1 VTAPR
6 GRRSASVRAATVRSL
21 RPGRRPGS
29 PGKGTEKLREDGEW
43 SVASWD
49 DLVLWVRVR
58 YEVMA
63 QDKHS
68 LTFRLPTSEDRTQLV
83 YVHHKGEVD
92 GHDWLQIESPIGR
105 LDEIDARRL
114 LELAEDAVVG
124 GAAAVGGVAVFR
136 HATPLED
143 LSFAEFDG
151 PFRLVTRIADQLEH
165 ALTGTD
171 RY

>member
-1 VTAPR
+1 M
-6 GRRSASVRAATVRSL
+6 
-21 RPGRRPGS
+21 
-29 PGKGTEKLREDGEW
+29 
-43 SVASWD
+43 ASWD
-49 DLVLWVRVR
+49 DLVRWVRVR

-63 QDKHS
+63 QDTHS
-68 LTFRLPTSEDRTQLV
+68 LTFRLPTSGDRTQLV
-83 YVHHKGEVD
+83 YVHHKGDVG

-105 LDEIDARRL
+105 LDEIDTRRL

-143 LSFAEFDG
+143 LSFVEFDA

-165 ALTGTD
+165 ALTGAD
-171 RY
+171 KY

>member
-1 VTAPR
+1 MIER
-6 GRRSASVRAATVRSL
+6 GEPARHRRAATVRSL
-21 RPGRRPGS
+21 RPASRPGRPGNGTSS
-29 PGKGTEKLREDGEW
+29 PREDGDW

-63 QDKHS
+63 QDQHS

-83 YVHHKGEVD
+83 YVHHKGVVD

-105 LDEIDARRL
+105 LDDIDTRRL

>member
-1 VTAPR
+1 MTER
-6 GRRSASVRAATVRSL
+6 GRRSATARAATVRSL
-21 RPGRRPGS
+21 RPARRPDGTGS
-29 PGKGTEKLREDGEW
+29 QREDGEW

-49 DLVLWVRVR
+49 DLVMWVRVR

-63 QDKHS
+63 QDRNS
-68 LTFRLPTSEDRTQLV
+68 LTFRLPTSEDRTQMV

-105 LDEIDARRL
+105 LDEIDTRRL
-114 LELAEDAVVG
+114 LELAEHAVVG

-136 HATPLED
+136 HATPIED

-165 ALTGTD
+165 ALTGSD
-171 RY
+171 EY

>member
-1 VTAPR
+1 MA
-6 GRRSASVRAATVRSL
+6 
-21 RPGRRPGS
+21 
-29 PGKGTEKLREDGEW
+29 
-43 SVASWD
+43 VASWD
-49 DLVLWVRVR
+49 DLVTWVRVR

-63 QDKHS
+63 QDAS
-68 LTFRLPTSEDRTQLV
+68 SMTFSLPTGDERTQLV
-83 YVHHKGEVD
+83 YVRHKGELE
-92 GHDWLQIESPIGR
+92 GHDWAQIESPIGR
-105 LDEIDARRL
+105 LDDIDTRRL
-114 LELAEDAVVG
+114 LELAENAVVG
-124 GAAAVGGVAVFR
+124 GAVAVGGVAVFR